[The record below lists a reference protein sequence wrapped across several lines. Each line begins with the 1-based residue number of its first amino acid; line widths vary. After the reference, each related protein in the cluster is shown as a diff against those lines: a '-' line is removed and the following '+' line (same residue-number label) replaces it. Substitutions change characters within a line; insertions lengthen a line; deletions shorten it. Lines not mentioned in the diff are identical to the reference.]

1 VPERLGAS
9 RTLRHS
15 VDTVPRHFA
24 CSYLEPS
31 TSSASRF
38 FCHTRAPSD
47 TRKARANAAEKEWF
61 KEHGTKLDWIKHKAD
76 GRWSE
81 EPSDSNSEP
90 QPLVGRWL
98 FWLINQDFF
107 QSTTYCE
114 FSLME
119 KAILSLFATCRPLG
133 SAATL
138 PAFRGNKRLHT

>member
-1 VPERLGAS
+1 MQAE
-9 RTLRHS
+9 HS
-15 VDTVPRHFA
+15 VIPSILSRGILRVRTWSLARHLLPDSCA
-24 CSYLEPS
+24 TPEP
-31 TSSASRF
+31 
-38 FCHTRAPSD
+38 PSD
-47 TRKARANAAEKEWF
+47 TRKARANAVEKEWF
-61 KEHGTKLDWIKHKAD
+61 KEHGTKLDWTKHKAD

-81 EPSDSNSEP
+81 EPNDSNSEP

-98 FWLINQDFF
+98 FRLINQDFF

-114 FSLME
+114 FSLMG